1 MSAMYDV
8 IGTQAYVNLLADPQG
23 ADVIS
28 IPCEPGNGDIT
39 MGTVMYR
46 KASGL
51 YAPAAAANAVATNQL
66 VVLGE
71 NVATGTAPASG
82 VVAVAEDA
90 AAYRAGIFVDG
101 AVKLAAVAALT
112 DAIKVVLRG
121 QNIVF
126 DKKESVETFDN
137 TVTGA

>member
-1 MSAMYDV
+1 MYDV

-101 AVKLAAVAALT
+101 AVKLAAGAALT

>member
-46 KASGL
+46 KASGM
-51 YAPAAAANAVATNQL
+51 YAPAAAANAIATNQL

-101 AVKLAAVAALT
+101 AVKLAAGAALT

>member
-1 MSAMYDV
+1 MLEFAGYRVFAKKEKDSIMERGYIMDEKKNINEV
-8 IGTQAYVNLLADPQG
+8 VEEVNLEAEEAAEAAEEAVEETAREAVETVEEG
-23 ADVIS
+23 A
-28 IPCEPGNGDIT
+28 E
-39 MGTVMYR
+39 
-46 KASGL
+46 
-51 YAPAAAANAVATNQL
+51 
-66 VVLGE
+66 
-71 NVATGTAPASG
+71 
-82 VVAVAEDA
+82 AVAEDA

-101 AVKLAAVAALT
+101 AVKLAAGAALT